1 MPFRQIELSDTQLEN
16 DAFHNDP
23 ITVYDTAGPYHDDN
37 YDVNIDSG
45 IPQLRKSWI
54 DARQDVES
62 YKGRKIQSIDNGF
75 KKEGHKNYVAHPFQ
89 YQPKRAKQGG
99 NVTQMHYAK
108 QGIITKEMKFV
119 AVREQVEPE
128 FVRDEIAR
136 GRASIPNNVNHPESE
151 PMIIGKNFAVKV
163 NANIGNSV
171 VSSSIEAE
179 IEKLVWAI
187 HWGQIR

>member
-1 MPFRQIELSDTQLEN
+1 AVPFRQIELSDTQLEN

-75 KKEGHKNYVAHPFQ
+75 KKEGHKN
-89 YQPKRAKQGG
+89 
-99 NVTQMHYAK
+99 
-108 QGIITKEMKFV
+108 
-119 AVREQVEPE
+119 
-128 FVRDEIAR
+128 
-136 GRASIPNNVNHPESE
+136 
-151 PMIIGKNFAVKV
+151 
-163 NANIGNSV
+163 
-171 VSSSIEAE
+171 
-179 IEKLVWAI
+179 
-187 HWGQIR
+187 